1 MILIDNI
8 NILKS
13 AYPSIW
19 NRLKPLEDTMDNSL
33 FQIEETRRGDKTIS
47 IEKGDKKLYLHS
59 RYNPIREAEAI
70 IEEYE
75 GMEPDTTVIFYGT
88 GLGYHIDLFLQ
99 KHPDVNY
106 YIYEPIPELLYI
118 YLSNNSLRRLSSLKL
133 KDIILADNE
142 LDIKKF
148 FNQLVDKASGKY
160 IHVVLS
166 SHKNIFN
173 EEYERF
179 LELFKETIKDKKT
192 SVGTNLAFQ
201 ERWILNSMKNFKEVL
216 NTPNILLE
224 RKGAFKS
231 KPAILVAA
239 GPSLNEE
246 IENLKQIKE
255 SGLAYIFS
263 VGSAINTLI
272 HNNIYPDAATTYDP
286 GKFNHNV
293 FKRVKEKGIKGIPMI
308 FGSSVGY
315 ETLIDYPG
323 KKYHMITSQDTV
335 SNYYLKNKD
344 EDSIYIVHD
353 APSIA
358 VVTVQVLYELG
369 FNPIILVGQ
378 NLAYKGKKRHSEGIS
393 YSKDVTDKEI
403 EKGIWVKDVYG
414 NEVLTNE
421 GYNNMR
427 MQMEY
432 YIKTLPNIEV
442 INTTKGGAHIE
453 GADFKELSAV
463 MEELLKE
470 KVVEDDWIKGNKTQ
484 YDKEYLKNQSEKMDR
499 AYRRALKL
507 MDEYYDILNT
517 IERLIKNQNFNQ
529 AEKTYLKLD
538 KALRKI
544 ERNDYF
550 MTFILPMNRVQYELL
565 ANSIDS
571 LNEERNPIE
580 KGRRIVESFKKFMD
594 LCKEDIGKIDEIYS
608 EIKISIE
615 EFLKSESDSEGLLC

>member
-33 FQIEETRRGDKTIS
+33 FQIEETRRGDKTIC
-47 IEKGDKKLYLHS
+47 IEKDNRKLYLHS

-75 GMEPDTTVIFYGT
+75 GIEPGITVIFYGT

-99 KHPDVNY
+99 KHPDINY

-118 YLSNNSLRRLSSLKL
+118 YLSNNSLRRLPSLKL

-148 FNQLVDKASGKY
+148 FNQLVDKTNDKF
-160 IHVVLS
+160 IHIVLN
-166 SHKNIFN
+166 SHRNIFTKEYN
-173 EEYERF
+173 EF

-192 SVGTNLAFQ
+192 SIGTNLAFQ

-224 RKGAFKS
+224 KKGAFKD
-231 KPAILVAA
+231 KPVILVAA

-255 SGLAYIFS
+255 KGLAYIFS

-286 GKFNHNV
+286 TIRNQIV
-293 FKRVKEKGIKGIPMI
+293 FEKVKENRIVDIPMI

-323 KKYHMITSQDTV
+323 EKYHMITSQDTI
-335 SNYYLKNKD
+335 SNYYLKNQDGKPI
-344 EDSIYIVHD
+344 SIMQD

-358 VVTVQVLYELG
+358 VVTVQLLYELG

-378 NLAYKGKKRHSEGIS
+378 NLAYKDKKRHSEGVH
-393 YSKDVTDKEI
+393 YSKDVTDEEI
-403 EKGIWVKDVYG
+403 EKGIWVKGVYG

-421 GYNNMR
+421 GFNRMR
-427 MQMEY
+427 QQMEY
-432 YIKTLPNIEV
+432 YIKALSNIEV

-453 GADFKELSAV
+453 GTSFRELTSV
-463 MEELLKE
+463 MDKYLKE
-470 KVVEDDWIKGNKTQ
+470 KVVEDSWLEGNKTQ
-484 YDKEYLKNQSEKMDR
+484 YDKEYLKTRSEKMDR
-499 AYRRALKL
+499 AYEKAFKL
-507 MDEYYDILNT
+507 IDEYYDIINT
-517 IERLIKNQNFNQ
+517 IEKLIKNQNFNQ
-529 AEKTYLKLD
+529 AEKTYVKLD

-550 MTFILPMNRVQYELL
+550 QTFILPMNRVHYKLL
-565 ANSIDS
+565 ADSIDS
-571 LNEERNPIE
+571 LNEEKNPME
-580 KGRRIVESFKKFMD
+580 KGRRIVESFRRFMD
-594 LCKEDIGKIDEIYS
+594 LCKEGIDKIDDVYS
-608 EIKISIE
+608 EIKTDIE
-615 EFLKSESDSEGLLC
+615 EFLYRTTDSEGL

>member
-47 IEKGDKKLYLHS
+47 IEKDNRKLYLHS

-75 GMEPDTTVIFYGT
+75 GIEPDTTVIFYGT

-99 KHPDVNY
+99 KHPDINY
-106 YIYEPIPELLYI
+106 YIYEPIPEMLYT
-118 YLSNNSLRRLSSLKL
+118 YLSYNSLKRLPSLKL

-166 SHKNIFN
+166 SHKNIFT

-192 SVGTNLAFQ
+192 SIGTNLAFQ

-224 RKGAFKS
+224 KKGAFKS

-255 SGLAYIFS
+255 KGLAYIFS

-272 HNNIYPDAATTYDP
+272 HNNIYPDITCGYDP
-286 GKFNHNV
+286 RQANLKVYNKIIENNI
-293 FKRVKEKGIKGIPMI
+293 IKIPLI
-308 FGSSVGY
+308 FGTSVADEIVEY
-315 ETLIDYPG
+315 YPG
-323 KKYHMITSQDTV
+323 VKYHMVTSQDTV
-335 SNYYLKNKD
+335 SNYYLQNQNGK
-344 EDSIYIVHD
+344 SISIVHD

-358 VVTVQVLYELG
+358 VVTLQLLYELG
-369 FNPIILVGQ
+369 FSPIILAGQ
-378 NLAYKGKKRHSEGIS
+378 NLAYKDKKRHSEGVH
-393 YSKDVTDKEI
+393 YSKDVTDEEI

-421 GYNNMR
+421 GFNRMR
-427 MQMEY
+427 QQMEY
-432 YIKTLPNIEV
+432 YIKALSNIEV

-453 GADFKELSAV
+453 GTSFIELASV
-463 MEELLKE
+463 MDKYLKE
-470 KVVEDDWIKGNKTQ
+470 KVVDDSWLEGNKTQ
-484 YDKEYLKNQSEKMDR
+484 YDKEYLRIQSDKMDR
-499 AYRRALKL
+499 AYKRAFKL
-507 MDEYYDILNT
+507 IDEYYNILNT
-517 IERLIKNQNFNQ
+517 IEKLIKNQNFNQ
-529 AEKTYLKLD
+529 AEKTYVKLD
-538 KALRKI
+538 KVLRKI

-550 MTFILPMNRVQYELL
+550 QTFILPMNRVHYKLL
-565 ANSIDS
+565 ADSIDS
-571 LNEERNPIE
+571 LNEEKNPTE
-580 KGRRIVESFKKFMD
+580 KGRRIVESFRKFMD
-594 LCKEDIGKIDEIYS
+594 LCKSDMEG
-608 EIKISIE
+608 IE
-615 EFLKSESDSEGLLC
+615 EVYCEMRENINKYIKYIS

>member
-33 FQIEETRRGDKTIS
+33 FQIEETRRGDKTIC
-47 IEKGDKKLYLHS
+47 IEKDNRKLYLHS

-75 GMEPDTTVIFYGT
+75 GIEPGITVIFYGT

-99 KHPDVNY
+99 KHPDINY

-118 YLSNNSLRRLSSLKL
+118 YLSNNSLRRLPSLKL

-166 SHKNIFN
+166 SHKNIFT

-192 SVGTNLAFQ
+192 SIGTNLAFQ

-224 RKGAFKS
+224 KKGAFKS

-255 SGLAYIFS
+255 KGLAYIFS

-286 GKFNHNV
+286 TIRNQIV
-293 FKRVKEKGIKGIPMI
+293 FEKVKEMGIVDIPMI

-323 KKYHMITSQDTV
+323 EKYHMITSQDTV
-335 SNYYLKNKD
+335 SNYYLKNQD
-344 EDSIYIVHD
+344 GEPISIMQD

-358 VVTVQVLYELG
+358 VVTVQLLYELG

-378 NLAYKGKKRHSEGIS
+378 NLAYKDKKRHSEGIH
-393 YSKDVTDKEI
+393 YSKNVTDEEI
-403 EKGIWVKDVYG
+403 EKGIWVKGVYG

-421 GYNNMR
+421 GFNRMR
-427 MQMEY
+427 QQMEY
-432 YIKTLPNIEV
+432 YIKALSNIEV

-453 GADFKELSAV
+453 GTSFRELTSV
-463 MEELLKE
+463 MDKYLKE
-470 KVVEDDWIKGNKTQ
+470 KVVEDSWLEGNKTQ
-484 YDKEYLKNQSEKMDR
+484 YDKEYLKTRSEKMDR
-499 AYRRALKL
+499 AYEKAFKL
-507 MDEYYDILNT
+507 IDEYYDIINT
-517 IERLIKNQNFNQ
+517 IEKLIKNQNFNQ
-529 AEKTYLKLD
+529 AEKTYVKLD

-550 MTFILPMNRVQYELL
+550 QTFILPMNRVHYKLL
-565 ANSIDS
+565 ADSIDS
-571 LNEERNPIE
+571 LNEEKNPME
-580 KGRRIVESFKKFMD
+580 KGRRIVESFRKFMD
-594 LCKEDIGKIDEIYS
+594 LCKSDMEG
-608 EIKISIE
+608 IE
-615 EFLKSESDSEGLLC
+615 EVYNEMKDMILSN